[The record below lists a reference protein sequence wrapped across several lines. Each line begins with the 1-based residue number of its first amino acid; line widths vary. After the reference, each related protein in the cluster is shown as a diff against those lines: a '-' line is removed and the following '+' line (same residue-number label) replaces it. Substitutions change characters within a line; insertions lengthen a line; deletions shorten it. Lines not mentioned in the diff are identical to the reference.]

1 MLSGIRLF
9 KDQMA
14 TDMTES
20 KALMFNRDYIDI
32 YSNSWGPDD
41 RGFLVK
47 GPGRATQATLE
58 EGAKEARWQYA
69 LFVLWQRAFKR
80 HVYGKRQAV
89 AFRLPS
95 RIIASWPKAWRI
107 NNSVYSIHRKSVFF
121 SQQLFYGKRC
131 IEAYSCTI
139 PYECNS

>member
-1 MLSGIRLF
+1 MLPGIRLF

-14 TDMTES
+14 TDMTEA

-58 EGAKEARWQYA
+58 EGAKEARWHYA
-69 LFVLWQRAFKR
+69 LFVLW
-80 HVYGKRQAV
+80 
-89 AFRLPS
+89 
-95 RIIASWPKAWRI
+95 
-107 NNSVYSIHRKSVFF
+107 
-121 SQQLFYGKRC
+121 
-131 IEAYSCTI
+131 
-139 PYECNS
+139 